1 MKKLLFTNSNAIEL
15 PKSKKIFNF
24 LNLESL
30 WHYKNNPLYSKLIS
44 QEHNINFP
52 DGRLIGLRLRTKQ
65 QRGPSFTK
73 KFLTLTKTKN
83 KKHFFIGD
91 TSVEEISN
99 VTGIAKKNLNVH
111 NPPYIKD
118 VQFSKKEREKIIS
131 MFKKFKPDYVW
142 VCVGAPK
149 QEILSNQ
156 LYEHY
161 PTCYFNVG
169 AALDLFLGKRKEAPL
184 ITSKLGIEWL
194 YRLMMDFKY
203 SKKKV
208 WRHFGGLRQLR
219 RVELK

>member
-1 MKKLLFTNSNAIEL
+1 MKKLKFTNNNAMKL
-15 PKSKKIFNF
+15 LKDNKIFNF

-65 QRGPSFTK
+65 QRGPAFTK
-73 KFLTLTKTKN
+73 KFLTSKENLD

-91 TSVEEISN
+91 TSVKELSN
-99 VTGIAKKNLNVH
+99 MTGIVEKNLHVH

-118 VQFSKKEREKIIS
+118 SQFSKKEREKIIN

-161 PTCYFNVG
+161 PICYFNVG
-169 AALDLFLGKRKEAPL
+169 AALDFLLDKKRESPRFVR
-184 ITSKLGIEWL
+184 KLGIEWL
-194 YRLMMDFKY
+194 YRLMMDFKH

-219 RVELK
+219 KVELR